1 MVRRFWLTCHR
12 WAALI
17 LGGVLILSGLTGGL
31 LVAVRP
37 LDRLL
42 HPAYF
47 VAESRPDARAVPLE
61 TVRRTLVDTFG
72 PDASLTF
79 DPPRK
84 SGDTLQ
90 VRVRG
95 GWRGTIYLNPS
106 TGREQGRRAENEGVA
121 AFLYQLHSALMLGQT
136 GKAVLVWA
144 ALAYLV
150 LMLSGLVIWW
160 PRKWPPSLR
169 MVLDKGT
176 LRALF
181 DVHRQGGA
189 ILAVFLAVSVATGA
203 YLAWRPIGGWI
214 TAASGQARVV
224 APTLPELTGLTA
236 GTAPLQAGMS
246 QSSAAMPPLQTG
258 TREPPSL
265 DAFAAAAKAE
275 FPGGEIGF
283 ILYTPNRD
291 RPMAIRMRVADDPH
305 PNGRSTVW
313 IDPRDG
319 TVLAAHRWDA
329 LDPGT
334 RINSVIYP
342 LHTGELGGPAGE
354 VVVGVLGLGLGVLGV
369 SGLWLWWRRRALRR
383 KRVSADLGV

>member
-1 MVRRFWLTCHR
+1 MPRRVWLACHR
-12 WAALI
+12 WVALV
-17 LGGVLILSGLTGGL
+17 LGGILILSGLTGAL

-37 LDRLL
+37 LDRML

-47 VAESRPDARAVPLE
+47 VAESRPDGGAVPLE
-61 TVRRTLVDTFG
+61 TVRRNLLAAFG

-84 SGDTLQ
+84 AGDTLQ

-95 GWRGTIYLNPS
+95 GWRGTVYLDPS
-106 TGREQGRRAENEGVA
+106 SGQEQGRRAEDEGVTA
-121 AFLYQLHSALMLGQT
+121 VLFQLHSALMLGQT
-136 GKAVLVWA
+136 GKAVLAWA

-150 LMLSGLVIWW
+150 LMVSGLVLWW

-169 MVLDKGT
+169 MVFDKGT

-224 APTLPELTGLTA
+224 APKLPGLV
-236 GTAPLQAGMS
+236 AGMAAS
-246 QSSAAMPPLQTG
+246 QDGMP
-258 TREPPSL
+258 RPPSL
-265 DAFAAAAKAE
+265 DAFAAAAREA
-275 FPGGEIGF
+275 FPDGEIGF
-283 ILYTPNRD
+283 ILYTPHLD
-291 RPMAIRMRVADDPH
+291 RSMAIRMRVPDDSH

-313 IDPRDG
+313 LDPRDG
-319 TVLAAHRWDA
+319 RVLAAHRWNE

-354 VVVGVLGLGLGVLGV
+354 IGVAILGLGLAALGI
-369 SGLWLWWRRRALRR
+369 SGLWLWWRRRSDNRR
-383 KRVSADLGV
+383 NTSVVRHLGRDCRSRR

>member
-1 MVRRFWLTCHR
+1 MPRRVWLACHR
-12 WAALI
+12 WAALM
-17 LGGVLILSGLTGGL
+17 LGGILILSGLTGGL
-31 LVAVRP
+31 LVAARP

-47 VAESRPDARAVPLE
+47 VAESRPGDVAVSLE
-61 TVRRTLVDTFG
+61 SVRRSLVEAFG

-84 SGDTLQ
+84 AGDTLQ

-95 GWRGTIYLNPS
+95 GWRGTVYLDPS
-106 TGREQGRRAENEGVA
+106 TGREQGRRAENEGA
-121 AFLYQLHSALMLGQT
+121 AAVLYQLHSALMLGQT
-136 GKAVLVWA
+136 GKAVLAWA

-150 LMLSGLVIWW
+150 LMASGLVIWW

-169 MVLDKGT
+169 MVFDKGT

-189 ILAVFLAVSVATGA
+189 ILAVFLTVSVATGA

-214 TAASGQARVV
+214 TAASGQPRVV
-224 APTLPELTGLTA
+224 APKLPELTA
-236 GTAPLQAGMS
+236 GMAALQAGTPRPPGG
-246 QSSAAMPPLQTG
+246 MPAIPVG
-258 TREPPSL
+258 MVRPPTL
-265 DAFAAAAKAE
+265 DALAAAARAT
-275 FPGGEIGF
+275 FPDGEIGF
-283 ILYTPNRD
+283 ILYTPQLD
-291 RPMAIRMRVADDPH
+291 RPLAIRMRLPDDPH

-313 IDPRDG
+313 LDPRDG
-319 TVLAAHRWDA
+319 RVLAANRWDE

-334 RINSVIYP
+334 RINSVVYP

-354 VVVGVLGLGLGVLGV
+354 VVVGGLGLGLGALGV
-369 SGLWLWWRRRALRR
+369 SGLWLWWRRRSLRR
-383 KRVSADLGV
+383 G

>member
-1 MVRRFWLTCHR
+1 MPRRVWLACHR
-12 WAALI
+12 WVALI
-17 LGGVLILSGLTGGL
+17 LGGILILSGLTGGL
-31 LVAVRP
+31 LVAARP

-42 HPAYF
+42 HPEYF
-47 VAESRPDARAVPLE
+47 VVESGAGDTAVPLE
-61 TVRRTLVDTFG
+61 SVRRSLAEAFG

-79 DPPRK
+79 DPPDK
-84 SGDTLQ
+84 AGDTLQ

-95 GWRGTIYLNPS
+95 GWRGTVYLDPS

-121 AFLYQLHSALMLGQT
+121 AVLYQLHSALMLGQM
-136 GKAVLVWA
+136 GKAVLAWV

-150 LMLSGLVIWW
+150 LMVSGLVIWW

-169 MVLDKGT
+169 MVFDKGT

-224 APTLPELTGLTA
+224 APKLPGLVAGMAALQTGMPRPPA
-236 GTAPLQAGMS
+236 GMPLMQAGM
-246 QSSAAMPPLQTG
+246 LQLPT
-258 TREPPSL
+258 L
-265 DAFAAAAKAE
+265 DALAAAARAT
-275 FPGGEIGF
+275 FPDGEVGF
-283 ILYTPNRD
+283 ILYTPRLD
-291 RPMAIRMRVADDPH
+291 RPLAIRMRVPDDPH

-313 IDPRDG
+313 VDPRDG
-319 TVLAAHRWDA
+319 RVLAAHRWNE

-354 VVVGVLGLGLGVLGV
+354 AIVAVLGLGLGALGV
-369 SGLWLWWRRRALRR
+369 SGLWLWWRRRSLRR
-383 KRVSADLGV
+383 QRTPAGLGV